1 MDICMNPA
9 IKTQYFKSIQIIF
22 AKKHSQRKKKSLEKY
37 GKHTTKKINNI

>member
-22 AKKHSQRKKKSLEKY
+22 AKKHSQRKKK
-37 GKHTTKKINNI
+37 KKCEARWMIFGRTIN